1 MMEQTNDIKQHFL
14 QVVVFIISLVNIL
27 NLRSTINE
35 ILLKSHSLTKVWSFL
50 IYIVSLRIIK

>member
-1 MMEQTNDIKQHFL
+1 MEQTNDIKQHFL
-14 QVVVFIISLVNIL
+14 QGVVFIISLVNIL

-35 ILLKSHSLTKVWSFL
+35 ILLKSHSLTKVRSFL

>member
-1 MMEQTNDIKQHFL
+1 MEQTNDIKQHFL
-14 QVVVFIISLVNIL
+14 QVVVFIISLVIIL